1 MPARRSGALQVIFS
15 FFLGL
20 MVTAF
25 IGVGVYTFHSGPQR
39 EFDRQ
44 TQDLDRQEQ
53 AIRNSRPPNELTA
66 ADRAEIQKLNDERNG
81 LADASRAA
89 LEVWGRSTSIILVA
103 FATLSM
109 AISLVRADR
118 LPVISN
124 GLLLG
129 GVFTMLYGV
138 GWIIATDASITR
150 FVVMSVSLATTLA
163 LGYVRFV
170 RRSISAVSSEPKVAA
185 GEGLAH
191 IERQVRALEA
201 RMNEAA
207 SVLGRSSDH

>member
-1 MPARRSGALQVIFS
+1 MPAGRSGALQVIFS

-25 IGVGVYTFHSGPQR
+25 IGVGVYTFHSGPQQ
-39 EFDRQ
+39 EVNRQ
-44 TQDLDRQEQ
+44 TQELDRQEQ
-53 AIRNSRPPNELTA
+53 VIRNSRPPSELTN
-66 ADRAEIQKLNDERNG
+66 ADREEIQKLNNERNE
-81 LADASRAA
+81 LSDASRVA
-89 LEVWGRSTSIILVA
+89 LEAWGRSTSIILMA
-103 FATLSM
+103 FATLAM

-118 LPVISN
+118 LLVISN

-150 FVVMSVSLATTLA
+150 FVVMTVSLAITLA

-170 RRSISAVSSEPKVAA
+170 RRAISVASSGPRIAA
-185 GEGLAH
+185 GEGFADM
-191 IERQVRALEA
+191 ERQVRNLEA

-207 SVLGRSSDH
+207 NALGNKSDH